1 MSLITHKLAA
11 ATAVAA
17 AFSLAATPAWAVELP
32 RAPGQQVAK
41 AGTTDAENRRH
52 RGRHGHGG
60 WDDDD
65 IDGGDILAGVLILGG
80 LAAIASAAS
89 RNREQSYPEPESY
102 PDDIGYQAPRDSGYR
117 SGDMSQAVDTCVA
130 EIEQGGERI
139 ASVDAA
145 SRDADGWRVSGEL
158 DGGAGYWCRIDGD
171 GRVSGI
177 GGSGT
182 AYAEPV
188 AEREYDDAYYAR
200 ARASKAQAGEADG
213 ERGDDRYALAQAAE

>member
-1 MSLITHKLAA
+1 
-11 ATAVAA
+11 
-17 AFSLAATPAWAVELP
+17 
-32 RAPGQQVAK
+32 
-41 AGTTDAENRRH
+41 
-52 RGRHGHGG
+52 
-60 WDDDD
+60 
-65 IDGGDILAGVLILGG
+65 
-80 LAAIASAAS
+80 
-89 RNREQSYPEPESY
+89 
-102 PDDIGYQAPRDSGYR
+102 
-117 SGDMSQAVDTCVA
+117 MSQAVDTCVA

-188 AEREYDDAYYAR
+188 AEQRYDDAYYAR
-200 ARASKAQAGEADG
+200 ARASKAQAGEADEMLG
-213 ERGDDRYALAQAAE
+213 EDDGHALAQAAE